1 MSNFNQIP
9 VVETD
14 IISCDVPEEIGV
26 KASHTP
32 LVEITEMV
40 TEKSEIE
47 QPKVGKRIK
56 TPVFETKIWREPTN
70 DFVCEA
76 PNDMATKEGLLSNV
90 KYLFVGVLFGIV
102 FVKGEV
108 VSWFRIQEM
117 FQFTSFHMYGV
128 IGTAVTVGALSV
140 FLIKRLNIKTLSG
153 ERVVFHSKN
162 FNKGQVIGGLIFGF
176 GWALTGACP
185 GSLFAQIGTGAAV
198 VVVTLL
204 SAIAGTWTYGLLK
217 DKLPN

>member
-1 MSNFNQIP
+1 MSNSNKMP
-9 VVETD
+9 
-14 IISCDVPEEIGV
+14 
-26 KASHTP
+26 
-32 LVEITEMV
+32 V
-40 TEKSEIE
+40 TEKNTLISVPDEIVNNE
-47 QPKVGKRIK
+47 SPKALLRKEMPLV
-56 TPVFETKIWREPTN
+56 ETKIWQEPTN

-76 PNDMATKEGLLSNV
+76 PNDMATKESPLSNM
-90 KYLFVGVLFGIV
+90 KYLLVGVLFGIV

-128 IGTAVTVGALSV
+128 IGTAVIVGALSV

-153 ERVVFHSKN
+153 ETVVFHAKK

-185 GSLFAQIGTGAAV
+185 GPLFAQIGTGAAV

-204 SAIAGTWTYGLLK
+204 SAIAGTWTYGLLR